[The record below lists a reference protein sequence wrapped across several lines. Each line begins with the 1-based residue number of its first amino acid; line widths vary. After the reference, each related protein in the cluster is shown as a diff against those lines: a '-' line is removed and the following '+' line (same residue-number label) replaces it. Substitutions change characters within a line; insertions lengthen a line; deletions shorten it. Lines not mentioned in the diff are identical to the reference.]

1 VLAGIGVNG
10 YLSKTMSVVLEKVLI
25 RICCN
30 GLRYEEVIEVDER
43 VQLALSSSGNCEV
56 EGLLAVKGVS
66 GEMVEVVKP
75 LDEECVRPLL
85 QGLLDKGITCL
96 AVLFLHS
103 YTFPEHEQR
112 VEQLAKSLGFKQVS
126 TSSSLV
132 PMVRA
137 VPRGLTATVDA
148 YLTPVIREY
157 LSGFLSGFDEGL
169 EKVGVSFMQSDGGLT
184 PEHRFSGHKAILS
197 GPAGGVV
204 GYAQTTFGME
214 TQQPIIGFDMGGTST
229 DVSRYAGSYEQVL
242 ETQTAG
248 IIIQVNFS
256 GLCYC
261 PLKYAVLTGWVLGL
275 VE

>member
-10 YLSKTMSVVLEKVLI
+10 YLSKTLSVLLEKVLI

-56 EGLLAVKGVS
+56 EGLHAVKGVS
-66 GEMVEVVKP
+66 GEMVEVIKP
-75 LDEECVRPLL
+75 LDEENLRPLL

-184 PEHRFSGHKAILS
+184 PEHRFSGHK
-197 GPAGGVV
+197 V
-204 GYAQTTFGME
+204 
-214 TQQPIIGFDMGGTST
+214 
-229 DVSRYAGSYEQVL
+229 
-242 ETQTAG
+242 
-248 IIIQVNFS
+248 
-256 GLCYC
+256 
-261 PLKYAVLTGWVLGL
+261 
-275 VE
+275 